1 MAETRLD
8 RFVAAQGWMEP
19 VADALQNLVGGFYRV
34 LGAPGRGLK
43 DLLHGTILMGHP
55 LHPAA
60 TDIPLGAWIVGFV
73 ADWAAMATS
82 AVPTQA
88 GDLALAVGLAGA
100 LVSIASGLTDYHE
113 TFGHERRMA
122 TTHGLTMVLVFVIE
136 AVSLGLR
143 WGAGPSAHLPAV
155 ILATIGLAL
164 VLFGAYIGGHLTFGM
179 GTMVNRTAFLEM
191 PEDYVA
197 VGKPNDFPEG
207 EMRRVDAG
215 TLAVLIVRLKGQL
228 HAIANTC
235 SHAGGPLNEGML
247 EDGIVTCPWHASRF
261 CVLDGSVKGGPATF
275 SQPMLLVREQDG
287 QVEVRPAVNPH

>member
-1 MAETRLD
+1 MAESKLD

-34 LGAPGRGLK
+34 LGAPGRALK

-60 TDIPLGAWIVGFV
+60 TDIPLGAWVVGV
-73 ADWAAMATS
+73 IADWAAMATS
-82 AVPTQA
+82 AVPPQA

-113 TFGHERRMA
+113 TYGHERRVA
-122 TTHGLTMVLVFVIE
+122 TTHGLTMLLVFVIE

-164 VLFGAYIGGHLTFGM
+164 VLCGAYIGGHLTFGM

-191 PEDYVA
+191 PEDFVA
-197 VGKPNDFPEG
+197 VGKPEDFPEG
-207 EMRRVDAG
+207 EMRRVEAG
-215 TLAVLIVRLKGQL
+215 TLAVLVVRMKGQL

-235 SHAGGPLNEGML
+235 SHAGGPLNEGVL
-247 EDGIVTCPWHASRF
+247 EDGVVTCPWHASRF
-261 CVLDGSVKGGPATF
+261 CVRDGSVKGGPATF
-275 SQPMLLVREQDG
+275 PQPLLLVREQDG
-287 QVEVRPAVNPH
+287 RIEVRPSVNPH